1 MLVLASLPFQKS
13 LESCRK
19 YINSDHAPMHVV
31 GRFLGT
37 VFNNHSLPKR
47 CGEGLSR
54 PRSVSR
60 LSFSPE
66 PSQLLHYCPG
76 YSQAQLIRLIV
87 SIYDGVPEAFEVF
100 HCRPSSTEEELGLF
114 LKRAAKH
121 PLQYLVLEVNRL
133 PFKLQEVHECLTISP
148 HDCDS
153 PCLSPL
159 SPSLLLPP
167 SLSLPLFLPPSVSDA
182 ASSGDPAE
190 GEARERSR
198 NVIKG
203 SLPALC

>member
-1 MLVLASLPFQKS
+1 MVLVFLSFPLQKS

-19 YINSDHAPMHVV
+19 YINSDNAPMHVV

-66 PSQLLHYCPG
+66 PSQLLHHCPG

-133 PFKLQEVHECLTISP
+133 PFRLQEVHVCLTVTLPMSVILPRS
-148 HDCDS
+148 
-153 PCLSPL
+153 L
-159 SPSLLLPP
+159 PSLPPSPPSPP
-167 SLSLPLFLPPSVSDA
+167 SLS
-182 ASSGDPAE
+182 
-190 GEARERSR
+190 
-198 NVIKG
+198 I
-203 SLPALC
+203 

>member
-1 MLVLASLPFQKS
+1 
-13 LESCRK
+13 
-19 YINSDHAPMHVV
+19 MHVV

-121 PLQYLVLEVNRL
+121 PLQYVVLEVNRL

>member
-1 MLVLASLPFQKS
+1 M
-13 LESCRK
+13 
-19 YINSDHAPMHVV
+19 
-31 GRFLGT
+31 
-37 VFNNHSLPKR
+37 FNNHSLPKR

-153 PCLSPL
+153 PCLSLTL
-159 SPSLLLPP
+159 SPSLSLPPSPSLPLPP
-167 SLSLPLFLPPSVSDA
+167 SLSLPQYLMQLHLVIQQRVRQEREAGMSSKAPCLHFVETAPSVL
-182 ASSGDPAE
+182 
-190 GEARERSR
+190 REMPW
-198 NVIKG
+198 VILREHTV
-203 SLPALC
+203 SVYAYL